1 MLIMMDLIDMIKQR
15 KQTRMAVRERERD
28 ERKLRTESMDI
39 LKSMAERVA

>member
-1 MLIMMDLIDMIKQR
+1 MIKQR
-15 KQTRMAVRERERD
+15 KQTRMAVRERERERERD